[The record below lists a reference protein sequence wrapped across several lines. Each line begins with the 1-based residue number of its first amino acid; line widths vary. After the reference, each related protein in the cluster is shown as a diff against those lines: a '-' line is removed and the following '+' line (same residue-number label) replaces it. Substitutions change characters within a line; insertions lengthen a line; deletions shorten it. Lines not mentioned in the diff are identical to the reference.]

1 WGLGLKRG
9 RVLPIRRVVDA
20 IAAVDRP
27 EAGRPRVLCVDD
39 EPQIL
44 ESLRDLLWRQFD
56 VRTAGGGAEGLACLG
71 EEPDEYAIVV
81 CDMRMPVMS
90 GSVFLREA
98 RDVAPDVTRIL
109 LTGHADLEAA
119 VSAVNDGQLFR
130 FLTKPCPRDELLAAC
145 IDGLEQHRLKTAERV
160 LLEQTL
166 KGSVKALTDILA
178 LVNPAAFGRSVRV
191 REYVARLAAELAVAD
206 AWELEVSALLVG
218 LGAVTL
224 PPQTVDK
231 LYAGAG
237 LTPGEQAMVERVPA
251 ATRRILE
258 HIPRLEG
265 VIETL
270 DNYHR
275 SYRERGAGRSLPLG
289 SRLLRIALDYD
300 ALEAHGMSASTAL
313 ATLRGRGQV
322 YDPDLLDVFARVVGD
337 DDRRRIV
344 IELPLARLRAGMVL
358 AGDVRGVAG
367 ALLIAR
373 GFTATDQLIDRLHN
387 LGIGAVREPLL
398 VMADHTRTR

>member
-1 WGLGLKRG
+1 
-9 RVLPIRRVVDA
+9 
-20 IAAVDRP
+20 
-27 EAGRPRVLCVDD
+27 
-39 EPQIL
+39 
-44 ESLRDLLWRQFD
+44 
-56 VRTAGGGAEGLACLG
+56 
-71 EEPDEYAIVV
+71 
-81 CDMRMPVMS
+81 
-90 GSVFLREA
+90 
-98 RDVAPDVTRIL
+98 
-109 LTGHADLEAA
+109 
-119 VSAVNDGQLFR
+119 
-130 FLTKPCPRDELLAAC
+130 
-145 IDGLEQHRLKTAERV
+145 
-160 LLEQTL
+160 
-166 KGSVKALTDILA
+166 
-178 LVNPAAFGRSVRV
+178 
-191 REYVARLAAELAVAD
+191 
-206 AWELEVSALLVG
+206 
-218 LGAVTL
+218 
-224 PPQTVDK
+224 
-231 LYAGAG
+231 
-237 LTPGEQAMVERVPA
+237 
-251 ATRRILE
+251 
-258 HIPRLEG
+258 